1 MSLCASAGRAA
12 RTLPLA
18 ARPLTAEAFAPYGAV
33 LATPETAG
41 VRTYFDAALGT
52 LAPQAPASLSI
63 VRAAPVA
70 ARPVPVAVIERH
82 PLTPQT
88 FLPMAP
94 ARWLVVVAPDAPD
107 GGPDLERA
115 EAFLPPPGAG
125 ITFGR
130 GVWHAPLTV
139 LDAEAAFAILMWR
152 DWSPNDE
159 EFAAIVPFAVT
170 V

>member
-70 ARPVPVAVIERH
+70 ARPVPVRSTTGASTME
-82 PLTPQT
+82 PT
-88 FLPMAP
+88 
-94 ARWLVVVAPDAPD
+94 ARS
-107 GGPDLERA
+107 
-115 EAFLPPPGAG
+115 PPRSMP
-125 ITFGR
+125 T
-130 GVWHAPLTV
+130 T
-139 LDAEAAFAILMWR
+139 
-152 DWSPNDE
+152 S
-159 EFAAIVPFAVT
+159 
-170 V
+170 